1 MSQHIKKQLIN
12 QYKQKTSAYGCED
25 VVPVDFVS
33 LMDMYE
39 DNYIKLRKL
48 IPDVQH
54 ITKSAISTS
63 PGHLN
68 LHLQILE
75 RSKFTTTLRLSYCFT
90 DNGKSRLEPNLKIR
104 IYHDAGLA
112 EVMSGKLHHGRLVL
126 DHLPADALKQK
137 WQLNRFLS
145 KWLKYCLRQNHGFL
159 VDAVIASSMSSV

>member
-1 MSQHIKKQLIN
+1 MSKFIKKQFIE
-12 QYKQKTSAYGCED
+12 QCKQKTSQYGCED

-39 DNYIKLRKL
+39 DNYMKLKKLAPDLKGIKDTALSR
-48 IPDVQH
+48 
-54 ITKSAISTS
+54 SA
-63 PGHLN
+63 GHLD
-68 LHLQILE
+68 LHLQIIE

-90 DNGKSRLEPNLKIR
+90 DSDETRLEPNLKIR

-126 DHLPADALKQK
+126 DHLPADALKEK

-145 KWLKYCLRQNHGFL
+145 KWLKYCLRQNHGFISNHQAP
-159 VDAVIASSMSSV
+159 VASSV

>member
-1 MSQHIKKQLIN
+1 MSQRIKKQFIN
-12 QYKQKTSAYGCED
+12 QCKQKTSAYGCED

-48 IPDVQH
+48 IPNVQL
-54 ITKSAISTS
+54 IKQSAVSTS
-63 PGHLN
+63 AGHLN
-68 LHLQILE
+68 LHLKILE

-90 DNGKSRLEPNLKIR
+90 ESGESRLEPNLKIR

-159 VDAVIASSMSSV
+159 IGSEIVSVI

>member
-1 MSQHIKKQLIN
+1 MSKSTKNPNLD
-12 QYKQKTSAYGCED
+12 QYKQKTSHYGCED
-25 VVPVDFVS
+25 VLPVDFVS

-39 DNYIKLRKL
+39 DNYMKLRKL
-48 IPDVQH
+48 IPQLH
-54 ITKSAISTS
+54 KIKTSAVSTS

-68 LHLQILE
+68 LHLEIVE
-75 RSKFTTTLRLSYCFT
+75 RSKFTSTLRLSYCFT
-90 DNGKSRLEPNLKIR
+90 EQGESRFEPNLKIR

-112 EVMSGKLHHGRLVL
+112 EVMSGKLHHGKLVL

-159 VDAVIASSMSSV
+159 ADSAMVSNLPVR

>member
-1 MSQHIKKQLIN
+1 MSKILKKQIFERC
-12 QYKQKTSAYGCED
+12 KQKTSHYGCED
-25 VVPVDFVS
+25 VLPVDFVS

-48 IPDVQH
+48 IPDVH
-54 ITKSAISTS
+54 LISDSAVSTS

-68 LHLQILE
+68 LHLQIVE

-90 DNGKSRLEPNLKIR
+90 DTGESRLEPNLKIR

-126 DHLPADALKQK
+126 DHLPADALKEK

-159 VDAVIASSMSSV
+159 IGTPTESGASVI